1 MGREGEAEP
10 SGPLLTEGFADVGNR
25 LEDPVREVDLHL
37 HVLHVGQLQ
46 AEQLVLRREL
56 QLGVSLDPVLVQR
69 PVSFQEPRLLLF
81 PPQRVIRP
89 VLLDICNKD
98 PISPVKTGTR
108 TNPQKTSKQKFR
120 GVNRDAPIDPKRHQT
135 EVIAALNSTQK
146 PPRR

>member
-1 MGREGEAEP
+1 MRTQHHRLKHRAGEAEP
-10 SGPLLTEGFADVGNR
+10 KSLILTEGFADVGNS

-69 PVSFQEPRLLLF
+69 PVSFQEPRLLLL
-81 PPQRVIRP
+81 PPQRVVRP

-98 PISPVKTGTR
+98 PVAPVKNRTR
-108 TNPQKTSKQKFR
+108 TNPQKISRQKFG
-120 GVNRDAPIDPKRHQT
+120 GVNRDAPKRHQT
-135 EVIAALNSTQK
+135 EGSESFW
-146 PPRR
+146 